1 MQQNVL
7 PLLCLF
13 LCCCTQGTTECKN
26 DADCSEGFRCVA
38 GVCYL
43 RFDGGEPAGDD
54 PDAGIDAG
62 DPGPSQDD
70 GSDPGPAEE
79 GGDTGGDPGEP
90 WIIQPGVGVGPLK
103 VSQGLTTAH
112 QLSEIQVALG
122 ESGNSTGVEYARSF
136 RNDTLWVSGIE
147 TSGNKVFDSND
158 RVLTIMVRKGFNAR
172 TAEWIAPGS
181 SLAFVHGQPAYAT
194 PDRSVVAEPYGSY
207 PGGLMESYF
216 RMGAFLGYDENQN
229 LSAFTVTRP
238 FQTLPTGTINPAA
251 ATVTIG
257 STTIVCGDGTN
268 SGTRRS
274 VHRNLLGEPDAESTF
289 TQMVQGTSVQFYLDS
304 YRVLGFEFVGGDDV
318 IGMTVVDKLVVLA
331 LYPLFYGQTAAG
343 HGLGSKKSEWEL
355 ELGAPVA
362 QKNDPTW
369 GTIFVYTAGSRY
381 FAIMYTNQGA
391 SPDDAAILLVLN
403 YYLE

>member
-1 MQQNVL
+1 MQRNLL
-7 PLLCLF
+7 PLLSLL

-26 DADCSEGFRCVA
+26 DSDCNEGFRCVA

-43 RFDGGEPAGDD
+43 RFDGGEPAGGD
-54 PDAGIDAG
+54 PDGGTDAG
-62 DPGPSQDD
+62 DPGPPQDD
-70 GSDPGPAEE
+70 DAGGPADES
-79 GGDTGGDPGEP
+79 GDIGGDPGEP

-103 VSQGLTTAH
+103 VSQGLTTVH
-112 QLSEIQVALG
+112 TLSEVQIALG
-122 ESGNSTGVEYARSF
+122 ESGNSTNVEYARSF
-136 RNDTLWVSGIE
+136 CNDTLWVSGIE

-158 RVLTIMVRKGFNAR
+158 RVLTIMVRQGFNAR

-181 SLAFVHGQPAYAT
+181 SLAYVHGQPAYAV
-194 PDRSVVAEPYGSY
+194 PDRSVIAQPYGSY

-257 STTIVCGDGTN
+257 TTTIVCGDGTN

-274 VHRNLLGEPDAESTF
+274 VHRNLLGEPDAASNF
-289 TQMVQGTSVQFYLDS
+289 TQIVQGTAVKFYLDS

-318 IGMTVVDKLVVLA
+318 IGMYTVDKLVVLA

-343 HGLGSKKSEWEL
+343 HGLGSKKSEWEQ

-362 QKNDPTW
+362 QKDDPTW
-369 GTIFVYTAGSRY
+369 GTIFVYAAGSRY

-391 SPDDAAILLVLN
+391 SPDDVAILLVLN